1 MGALDPLVLDEA
13 ALLAAAECADD
24 VFDVPDARHVEQAR
38 RFVTAYL
45 RALGKDSMPTDPPAP
60 PRRPSEMVWP

>member
-24 VFDVPDARHVEQAR
+24 VFDVPEARHVEQAR